1 VCLRGPN
8 RAGRQHHIRPPY
20 RVQPYPHQRQPL
32 LVTDYTLFR
41 MITNVNQPAQTI
53 IASRAYTSNSY
64 VYLKMSNLGW
74 PPAPH
79 WATLSC
85 VALSITTSTAAGDR
99 LYFVWDRSKGKSTG
113 SDYHLKY
120 GVHDNIVCVLRR
132 SNLGL
137 APPPHLTTISYV
149 ALSTSASTAACD
161 RLYFVWDRSKG
172 KSTGSDHHLMYGGHD
187 NIVCVLRRSNL
198 GLAPPPHWTT
208 ISYLALSTSTSTTA
222 SDRLYFVW
230 DGNKGKSTGSDHP
243 LFYKR
248 YYNLV
253 CVLRRSNLGLSPA
266 PHWATMSCVVLS
278 TSASTAASDQLFCS
292 GSY

>member
-1 VCLRGPN
+1 
-8 RAGRQHHIRPPY
+8 
-20 RVQPYPHQRQPL
+20 
-32 LVTDYTLFR
+32 
-41 MITNVNQPAQTI
+41 
-53 IASRAYTSNSY
+53 
-64 VYLKMSNLGW
+64 
-74 PPAPH
+74 
-79 WATLSC
+79 
-85 VALSITTSTAAGDR
+85 
-99 LYFVWDRSKGKSTG
+99 
-113 SDYHLKY
+113 
-120 GVHDNIVCVLRR
+120 
-132 SNLGL
+132 
-137 APPPHLTTISYV
+137 
-149 ALSTSASTAACD
+149 
-161 RLYFVWDRSKG
+161 
-172 KSTGSDHHLMYGGHD
+172 MYGGHD

-198 GLAPPPHWTT
+198 GLAPPPHWTTISYLALSTSASTAAGDRLYFVWGGNKGKLTGSDHHLVYKRYYILVCVLRRSNLGRPPAPHWTT

-243 LFYKR
+243 LVYKR